1 MKKFLLS
8 IMTAVAALT
17 TSYATTPLNA
27 VDLDFSN
34 SDNWKKADGSAVP
47 TKKEDG
53 FGNTESVINNG
64 SYSITVLA
72 TEKAYFLTSGG
83 ATVFLI
89 GQKDSYIKLPVFDF
103 QVGTIEVFYSA
114 NVAAAQIDFAGG
126 STEFG
131 QTTTAVKGGS
141 TVFTVPAALSE
152 IGTQY
157 TLKIK
162 NAKNLQI
169 AKIEIKEYAAPE
181 VNAPVISPAG
191 GVFAKAQTVTIT
203 GDEGCAFY
211 YTLDGTD
218 PSDASTAY
226 AGPFEVSKSTVVK
239 AIAYNEEDCGSAITT
254 AEFHIAYAY
263 YDFLKD
269 QQGWTIDNKNVPDG
283 KQVWNL
289 DAKYGMKATGYWDK
303 VAHATESWLVSP
315 AISLAEATNPVVTI
329 AHASGNYSNA
339 SVSDYVS
346 VLVSAD
352 GGEWTALNITNWPTS
367 WTYVNSVV
375 DLKSYVGKSIQLAIR
390 YTSTDQLAG
399 TYETNM
405 IEVAEGQTVE
415 YKHIANTQD
424 KPYTT
429 AEAKA
434 LVDDPLSILTETVYV
449 KGIVSKIDDLTE
461 DGALTYWLDNDSFEV
476 YQGLGL
482 EGAKFQ
488 DKNGVHKGDTVVVK
502 GTITLYKEVYEFAAG
517 NELVEVKKNKD
528 AVDIKDPSNTP
539 VTAYTIAECIQMINE
554 GTDVWDLDKPVYVK
568 GIVMA
573 KTPSYA
579 SSKKAITFWIHDSA
593 TATDSLEVYQA
604 RGLENTDIADKAA
617 GEAYV
622 KAGDE
627 VIVYDKI
634 YLYTSSTKSLYETRG
649 TGYIYSRN
657 GVVSALETL
666 KEDENTSAEIYN
678 ILGQKVETMDAKGIY
693 FVNGKKVIVR

>member
-1 MKKFLLS
+1 MKKILLS
-8 IMTAVAALT
+8 LAMMVSALA
-17 TSYATTPLNA
+17 SGYAKQSVT
-27 VDLDFSN
+27 LDFTDPAKWTNKANGEAVPVASNKGYNTAETTITDGTNSVTFQATNNAYFISN
-34 SDNWKKADGSAVP
+34 SNLWA
-47 TKKEDG
+47 
-53 FGNTESVINNG
+53 F
-64 SYSITVLA
+64 
-72 TEKAYFLTSGG
+72 F
-83 ATVFLI
+83 I
-89 GQKDSYIKLPVFDF
+89 GKKDSYIALPTVNFR
-103 QVGTIEVFYSA
+103 VGTIDV
-114 NVAAAQIDFAGG
+114 
-126 STEFG
+126 EFG
-131 QTTTAVKGGS
+131 NNVSTSVTVDFFVGETAFDQTKKGEKSKTA
-141 TVFTVPAALSE
+141 TWTVPEALSAV
-152 IGTQY
+152 GSAYQLHVT
-157 TLKIK
+157 
-162 NAKNLQI
+162 NANNFQV
-169 AKIEIKEYAAPE
+169 AKITINEYEAPE

-269 QQGWTIDNKNVPDG
+269 QQGWTIDNKNVPED
-283 KQVWNL
+283 KQVWAI

-329 AHASGNYSNA
+329 SHAAGNYNNA
-339 SVSDYVS
+339 VVSDYVS
-346 VLVSAD
+346 VQVKEE
-352 GGEWTALNITNWPTS
+352 GGEWKALEILNWPTS
-367 WTYVNSVV
+367 FTYVTSTVN
-375 DLKSYVGKSIQLAIR
+375 LKEYVGKNIQLAIR

-405 IEVAEGQTVE
+405 IEVSEGQTVE

-449 KGIVSKIDDLTE
+449 KGIVSKIDALTE

-476 YQGLGL
+476 YQGFGL
-482 EGAKFQ
+482 DGAKFQ

-502 GTITLYKEVYEFAAG
+502 GTIALYKGTYEFAAG
-517 NELVEVKKNKD
+517 SEVVELGKNKD
-528 AVDIKDPSNTP
+528 AVDIKDPSNTAETAYS
-539 VTAYTIAECIQMINE
+539 VTASIAIAKE
-554 GTDVWDLDKPVYVK
+554 GSDVWDLDKSFFVK
-568 GIVMA
+568 GIVT

-579 SSKKAITFWIHDSA
+579 PSKKAITFGVRDVTNVA
-593 TATDSLEVYQA
+593 DSLQVYQVK
-604 RGLENTDIADKAA
+604 GLENSEIVDEETGK
-617 GEAYV
+617 AYV
-622 KAGDE
+622 KEGDE
-627 VIVYDKI
+627 VVLYGKVVYNESK
-634 YLYTSSTKSLYETRG
+634 KHYEIAAG
-649 TGYIYSRN
+649 GYIYSIN
-657 GVVSALETL
+657 GRTSGIEEVKTE
-666 KEDENTSAEIYN
+666 ENAADTEVEIYN

>member
-1 MKKFLLS
+1 MTFA
-8 IMTAVAALT
+8 TAVTTALAGQSVT
-17 TSYATTPLNA
+17 
-27 VDLDFSN
+27 LDFSQPKTLWKTTAEGD
-34 SDNWKKADGSAVP
+34 SIRTDNKKGW
-47 TKKEDG
+47 
-53 FGNTESVINNG
+53 NNAEVTIKNNEG
-64 SYSITVLA
+64 YEVTFKA
-72 TEKAYFLTSGG
+72 TDNAYFINSKGDTAFFIGKNAG
-83 ATVFLI
+83 AV
-89 GQKDSYIKLPVFDF
+89 IKLPKVDF
-103 QVGTIEVFYSA
+103 RVGSIDVVCGGGCSGKAKLDLFVDGVAQNQAATLGN
-114 NVAAAQIDFAGG
+114 NVECSWDL
-126 STEFG
+126 SDKNYPLT
-131 QTTTAVKGGS
+131 
-141 TVFTVPAALSE
+141 TVFSLQNT
-152 IGTQY
+152 
-157 TLKIK
+157 
-162 NAKNLQI
+162 NANNVQL
-169 AKIEIKEYAAPE
+169 AKIVINEYEAPE

-254 AEFHIAYAY
+254 ADFHIAYAY
-263 YDFLKD
+263 YDFMKD
-269 QQGWTIDNKNVPDG
+269 QQGWTIDNKNVPEG

-289 DAKYGMKATGYWDK
+289 DAQYGMKATGYWDK

-329 AHASGNYSNA
+329 AHASGNYNNA

-390 YTSTDQLAG
+390 YTSTDKLAG

-449 KGIVSKIDDLTE
+449 KGIVSKIDALTE

-502 GTITLYKEVYEFAAG
+502 GTITLYKGTYEFAAG
-517 NELVEVKKNKD
+517 SEVVELGKNKD
-528 AVDIKDPSNTP
+528 AVDIKDPSNTAETAYS
-539 VTAYTIAECIQMINE
+539 VTASIAIVKE
-554 GTDVWDLDKPVYVK
+554 GADVWDLDKSFFVK
-568 GIVMA
+568 GIVA

-579 SSKKAITFWIHDSA
+579 PSKQAITFGVRDVTNVA
-593 TATDSLEVYQA
+593 DSLQVYQVK
-604 RGLENTDIADKAA
+604 GLENSEIADEETAKK
-617 GEAYV
+617 YV
-622 KAGDE
+622 KEGDE
-627 VIVYDKI
+627 VVLYGKVVYNESK
-634 YLYTSSTKSLYETRG
+634 KHYEIAAG
-649 TGYIYSRN
+649 GYIYSIN
-657 GVVSALETL
+657 GRTSGIEEVKTE
-666 KEDENTSAEIYN
+666 ENAADTEVEIYN